1 MGHGVQPPSPLQFT
15 LVSRYCRVSGIIS
28 DPILTPRS
36 KRSPLFCCDCISS
49 LVGHILIWREQF
61 REVRSEVYNN
71 EVNSS
76 GKILAG
82 TNIIFPGAILPVL
95 QPGLCCQGDTALLA
109 LAHSKQLWITTQQSL
124 RWRPSHKNEIQQCLH
139 YRGLN
144 NLSKRTIALVS
155 LALSDTFVQK
165 FSSTP
170 CLLFAYIVQ
179 TLLSFCTCFMPQSD
193 GAQTFSPQMKRDLR
207 LIWSLDTLRN
217 TGHPYYVYQHSVLQE
232 KYRGNRFSQ
241 IFEATTVF
249 WTPGLQMAAADA
261 QINLRGPT
269 SPALLHHTAELHTH
283 NTASP
288 HSQWVW
294 LGC

>member
-1 MGHGVQPPSPLQFT
+1 MECVLSSGLAEEMCFHREFARGVLCNQVRGLAVLEKWLNISVPKKNGQKVMGHGVQPPSPLQFT

-109 LAHSKQLWITTQQSL
+109 LAHSKQL
-124 RWRPSHKNEIQQCLH
+124 
-139 YRGLN
+139 
-144 NLSKRTIALVS
+144 
-155 LALSDTFVQK
+155 
-165 FSSTP
+165 
-170 CLLFAYIVQ
+170 
-179 TLLSFCTCFMPQSD
+179 
-193 GAQTFSPQMKRDLR
+193 
-207 LIWSLDTLRN
+207 
-217 TGHPYYVYQHSVLQE
+217 
-232 KYRGNRFSQ
+232 
-241 IFEATTVF
+241 
-249 WTPGLQMAAADA
+249 
-261 QINLRGPT
+261 
-269 SPALLHHTAELHTH
+269 
-283 NTASP
+283 
-288 HSQWVW
+288 
-294 LGC
+294 